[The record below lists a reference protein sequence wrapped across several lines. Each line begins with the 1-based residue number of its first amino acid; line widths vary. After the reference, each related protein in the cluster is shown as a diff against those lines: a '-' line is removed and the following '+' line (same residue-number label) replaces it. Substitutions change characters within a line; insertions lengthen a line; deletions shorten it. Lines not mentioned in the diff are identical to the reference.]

1 MSEVIRV
8 LRGPDRVRCRPAV
21 IFGSDDNEG
30 AQRAVEM
37 LLGIMSSESVDDCSE
52 SLIITLHD
60 DGSIEMEDFGR
71 GIYLGSDPDER
82 WQEIFCELYAR
93 NRHEDY
99 SLLGSDFSLFE
110 ENNDKAN
117 EESFYERYDEMTL
130 CAVQYATEYMFVRIR
145 RDGVERQLHFKKG
158 VNEGGLREVPYQ
170 GRSGTLIR
178 FKLDGEVFTE
188 PGISS
193 DFLAKQARKLA
204 LLIPGLIVHYN
215 SSYSAEKHITYC
227 FPNGIAD
234 YLGSEN
240 VPLFL
245 SKAEGKGQE
254 RYNLPRYTAELDI
267 GISFF
272 KGANHHEYYHNGRE
286 LIYGGAHISAIVEE
300 IQKRIEWV
308 LGFYPSREELLS
320 NISLAVVTKASRFT
334 TRWTNGSRRSIEN
347 VVLKD
352 MGVDSIGDSFSK
364 FIKDNGAIISELF
377 THSAER

>member
-37 LLGIMSSESVDDCSE
+37 LLGIMSSESMDDYSP

-60 DGSIEMEDFGR
+60 DGTIEMEDFGR

-82 WQEIFCELYAR
+82 WKEIFCELYAR

-110 ENNDKAN
+110 ENNKVNA
-117 EESFYERYDEMTL
+117 ESFYERYDEMTL

-145 RDGVERQLHFKKG
+145 RDGVEQELHFKKG

-170 GRSGTLIR
+170 GPSGTLIR

-188 PGISS
+188 PRISS
-193 DFLAKQARKLA
+193 DFLSKQARRLA
-204 LLIPGLIVHYN
+204 LLIPGLKVHFN
-215 SSYSAEKHITYC
+215 SPYPAENHMTYC
-227 FPNGIAD
+227 YSNGIAD
-234 YLGSEN
+234 YLGSEYA
-240 VPLFL
+240 PLFL
-245 SKAEGKGQE
+245 SKVEGKGQE
-254 RYNLPRYTAELDI
+254 RYNLPRYTAELNI
-267 GISFF
+267 GLAFF
-272 KGANHHEYYHNGRE
+272 KGAHYHEYYHNGRE
-286 LIYGGAHISAIVEE
+286 LIYGGAHISAIIEE

-308 LGFYPSREELLS
+308 LGFYPSREELFA
-320 NISLAVVTKASRFT
+320 NISLVVVSTASRFA

-377 THSAER
+377 THSTER